1 MAENIDKTYEGFE
14 LTDDVLKNVN
24 GGGALEDIKMEYV
37 LYEKRGG
44 TLDITQ
50 WLQRGRPSR

>member
-1 MAENIDKTYEGFE
+1 MAENIGKTSEGFE
-14 LTDDVLKNVN
+14 LTDDELKAVD

-37 LYEKRGG
+37 LYKKRGG
-44 TLDITQ
+44 TLDITV